1 MIAFREM
8 QHTDAAAVAKL
19 EKELFPDAWSEKSI
33 TETLE
38 QENTFCFI
46 AEDKAEIFGYILVYY
61 VLDECEIAR
70 IGVAPAMRRQ
80 GIASFL
86 LHELVMFCY
95 AYSMNRILLDVRES
109 NESARAFYER
119 NGFLED
125 GIRKNFYENPK
136 ESAVLMSRE
145 L

>member
-1 MIAFREM
+1 M
-8 QHTDAAAVAKL
+8 AKL
-19 EKELFPDAWSEKSI
+19 EKELFSDAWSEKSI

-46 AEDKAEIFGYILVYY
+46 AEDKTEIFGYILVYY

-109 NESARAFYER
+109 NEAARAFYKSR
-119 NGFLED
+119 GFLED
-125 GIRKNFYENPK
+125 GVRKNFYENPK
-136 ESAVLMSRE
+136 ESAVLMSRA

>member
-8 QHTDAAAVAKL
+8 KQEDLSAVAAL
-19 EKELFPDAWSEKSI
+19 EKELFSDNWSEKSI
-33 TETLE
+33 GETLE
-38 QENTFCFI
+38 QENSFCFV
-46 AEDKAEIFGYILVYY
+46 AEDNEGVCGYLLVYY

-70 IGVAPAMRRQ
+70 IGVSPKMRRQ

-86 LHELVMFCY
+86 LHELVMFCH
-95 AYSMNRILLDVRES
+95 AYSMNKILLDVREG
-109 NESARAFYER
+109 NAGARSFYQR
-119 NGFLED
+119 NGFKED

-136 ESAVLMSRE
+136 EHAVLMSRM

>member
-8 QHTDAAAVAKL
+8 NSADASSVAKL
-19 EKELFPDAWSEKSI
+19 EKELFLDAWSEQSI
-33 TETLE
+33 TETLG

-46 AEDKAEIFGYILVYY
+46 AEDKDELLGYILVYY

-70 IGVAPAMRRQ
+70 IGVSPKMRRQ

-95 AYSMNRILLDVRES
+95 AYSINKILLDVREG
-109 NESARAFYER
+109 NAGARAFYQR
-119 NGFLED
+119 NGFRED
-125 GIRKNFYENPK
+125 GVRKNFYENPK
-136 ESAVLMSRE
+136 EHAVLMSRI

>member
-19 EKELFPDAWSEKSI
+19 EKELFSDAWSEKSI

-46 AEDKAEIFGYILVYY
+46 AEDKTEIFGYILVYY

-109 NESARAFYER
+109 NEAARAFYKSR
-119 NGFLED
+119 GFLED
-125 GIRKNFYENPK
+125 GVRKNFYENPK
-136 ESAVLMSRE
+136 ESAVLMSRA

>member
-8 QHTDAAAVAKL
+8 NSADAVPVARL
-19 EKELFPDAWSEKSI
+19 EKELFPDAWSEKGI
-33 TETLE
+33 QETLE
-38 QENTFCFI
+38 QENTFCFV
-46 AEDKAEIFGYILVYY
+46 AEDKHGILGYILVYY

-70 IGVAPAMRRQ
+70 IGVSPAMRRQ

-86 LHELVMFCY
+86 LHELVMFCH
-95 AYSMNRILLDVRES
+95 AYSMNRILLDVREG
-109 NESARAFYER
+109 NEGARAFYKR

-136 ESAVLMSRE
+136 ENAVLMSRV